1 MNETS
6 REQWAVIGLAILAMV
21 AITVMSAWLWNF

>member
-21 AITVMSAWLWNF
+21 TITAVSAWLWAY